1 MSSCLT
7 CLYFKDAQIMGS
19 CRRYPEML
27 NKHQSD
33 WCGEHAEK
41 PVEMVKLPV
50 YDIMTDTITPAPKRK
65 YTRRKDVQT
74 VA

>member
-1 MSSCLT
+1 MSSCFS
-7 CLYFKDAQIMGS
+7 CLYFKNAQIMGS
-19 CRRYPEML
+19 CRRYPQML
-27 NKHQSD
+27 NKHEND

-50 YDIMTDTITPAPKRK
+50 YDIMTDTTTPAPKRK
-65 YTRRKDVQT
+65 YTRRKDVAA

>member
-1 MSSCLT
+1 
-7 CLYFKDAQIMGS
+7 
-19 CRRYPEML
+19 ML
-27 NKHQSD
+27 NKHEND
-33 WCGEHAEK
+33 WCGEYAEK

-50 YDIMTDTITPAPKRK
+50 YDIMTDTTIPAPKRK